1 MAIKGTLA
9 KENVINKIKDAFGDD
24 YFGIVDKKVYLWVNE
39 NGEKIQICVAFTCP
53 KQPIAVV
60 PSDSTLETDAPS
72 AATKTVE
79 TSKEEEDTIN
89 NFMKQLGLL

>member
-1 MAIKGTLA
+1 
-9 KENVINKIKDAFGDD
+9 
-24 YFGIVDKKVYLWVNE
+24 
-39 NGEKIQICVAFTCP
+39 VA
-53 KQPIAVV
+53 

-72 AATKTVE
+72 AATKSIE

>member
-9 KENVINKIKDAFGDD
+9 KENVINKIKEAFGDD
-24 YFGIVDKKVYLWVNE
+24 YIGIVDKKVYLWGNE

-60 PSDSTLETDAPS
+60 PSDSALEVDAPL
-72 AATKTVE
+72 ATTKTIE

>member
-9 KENVINKIKDAFGDD
+9 KENIINKIKDAFGSDCI
-24 YFGIVDKKVYLWVNE
+24 GIVDKKLYLWGEE
-39 NGEKIQICVAFTCP
+39 NGEKIQVCISFTCP
-53 KQPIAVV
+53 KQPIAAAS
-60 PSDSTLETDAPS
+60 SDSTLEADAPL
-72 AATKTVE
+72 AATKTIE